1 MVFGKKKQPQQPI
14 PPPPPTLKTSMVD
27 ADELMKGNISI
38 EYLAE
43 PFIIVQSGRTS
54 MQKLV
59 YAMNLIS
66 RDKDYRITD
75 FSVTD
80 WFAYVIMEKKT
91 NDVRLGCSCSSIGSP
106 AALLMNSANLLSI
119 LVILLLFA

>member
-1 MVFGKKKQPQQPI
+1 VFGKKKQPQQPI

-27 ADELMKGNISI
+27 ADELMKGNISR

-80 WFAYVIMEKKT
+80 WFAYVNMEKKT
-91 NDVRLGCSCSSIGSP
+91 NDVSASGGSGREQQIQG
-106 AALLMNSANLLSI
+106 ND
-119 LVILLLFA
+119 